1 MNPWTDS
8 FEQYRQD
15 VLGEDKKK
23 YDKQSKERWQDDDC
37 DDKWY
42 EKSDVDG
49 KISDREKKE
58 KKKHYA
64 KEDIADIIARL
75 EKKRISKGGDPK
87 ESPLPSMRKYHADK
101 KKKKK
106 VKEEVVQ
113 EADSLSAQVG
123 RWEAARQ
130 KRIWILRKLK
140 NL

>member
-1 MNPWTDS
+1 MNPWTQS
-8 FEQYRQD
+8 FEQYRQE
-15 VLGEDKKK
+15 VLGETKKK

-37 DDKWY
+37 DGKWY

-75 EKKRISKGGDPK
+75 EKKRISKGGDPD
-87 ESPLPSMRKYHADK
+87 ESPLPSMKKYHAS

-106 VKEEVVQ
+106 VKKGDWIGPPPKKETKSEEVVQ
-113 EADSLSAQVG
+113 EADSLSSLA
-123 RWEAARQ
+123 
-130 KRIWILRKLK
+130 
-140 NL
+140 